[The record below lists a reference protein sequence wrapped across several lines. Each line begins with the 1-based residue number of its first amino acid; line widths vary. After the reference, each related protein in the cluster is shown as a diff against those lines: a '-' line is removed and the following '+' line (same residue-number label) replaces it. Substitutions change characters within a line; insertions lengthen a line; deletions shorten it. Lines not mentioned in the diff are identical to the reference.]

1 MVRTKAHMP
10 SNILMKTFL
19 ILLFLL
25 TSTGFS
31 LETHFSGDKYYSFAL
46 NGEAD
51 SCCQTECDCCS
62 EQNITVKIND
72 DYEYTVPVEINTIT
86 IITELAFVNFN
97 NQFISKNTARSNF
110 LIRPPPL
117 IVGQTS
123 MSYLQIF
130 RC

>member
-1 MVRTKAHMP
+1 MVRKNKHTSSTTVLK
-10 SNILMKTFL
+10 SFL
-19 ILLFLL
+19 IFLFLV

-31 LETHFSGDKYYSFAL
+31 LETHFSEDNYYSFAV

-51 SCCQTECDCCS
+51 SCCQTECECCS

-86 IITELAFVNFN
+86 FITELPFVNFN
-97 NQFISKNTARSNF
+97 NQFISTNTSRSNF

-117 IVGQTS
+117 IERTS
-123 MSYLQIF
+123 TSFLQIF